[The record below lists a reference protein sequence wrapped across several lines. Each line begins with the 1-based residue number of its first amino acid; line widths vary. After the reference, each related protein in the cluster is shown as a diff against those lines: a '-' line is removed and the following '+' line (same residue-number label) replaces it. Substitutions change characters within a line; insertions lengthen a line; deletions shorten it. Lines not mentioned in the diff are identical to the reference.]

1 MNSIKRSYAETFSR
15 RELLRN
21 CGIGFGTLGLAALL
35 RDELLAAPTIAA
47 GTNPLA
53 AKPPHFAPRAKRVI
67 QLLANGGPSQMD
79 TFDNK
84 PMLTKYHGQRLPLHL
99 KTERPTGTAL
109 GTPFKFARYGQS
121 GLEASELFA
130 SLAERHADDLCV
142 IRSMHSDTP
151 IHENCLRLMN
161 CGASIMARPSIG
173 AWITYGLGTEN
184 ENLPGFVVLVPQGM
198 PVAGA
203 DNWQAS
209 FLPGS
214 YQGTYIETLNRAPAQ
229 LIEHL
234 HSPVVSTG
242 EQRGQ
247 LDFVAALN
255 RHHARGL
262 SPFVE
267 SAEQKGTVPL
277 SSPSVDPAFE
287 ARMQSFE
294 TAFRMQTEA
303 TEAFDIGREPE
314 HIRRLYGDTPQAKQM
329 LIARRLVE
337 RGVRF
342 VQVWHGTL
350 QPWDSHNN
358 IAGEHRNLANECC
371 QGISALLTDLK
382 QRGLLDDTL
391 VIWGGEFGRTPTVE
405 LTQGDSIKPT
415 AGRDHNHHGFTM
427 WLAGGGVKGG
437 LTYGATD
444 DFGFRAVENR
454 VHVHDLHATVLHLL
468 GLDHERLTYHFAGRD
483 FRLTD
488 VQGVVQKALL
498 A

>member
-1 MNSIKRSYAETFSR
+1 MPSSPFSR
-15 RELLRN
+15 RDLLRH
-21 CGIGFGTLGLAALL
+21 CGAGFGTLGLAALL
-35 RDELLAAPTIAA
+35 RDDLLAAAA
-47 GTNPLA
+47 AEPGSNPLA
-53 AKPPHFAPRAKRVI
+53 PRPSHFRPRAKRVI

-79 TFDNK
+79 TFDPK

-109 GTPFKFARYGQS
+109 GTPFKFARYGQC

-173 AWITYGLGTEN
+173 AWITYGLGSEN
-184 ENLPGFVVLVPQGM
+184 QNLPGFVVLVPQGM

-214 YQGTYIETLNRAPAQ
+214 YQGTYIETLNKSPAQ

-234 HSPVVSTG
+234 HNSTLSTA

-247 LDFVAALN
+247 LDLLAAIN
-255 RHHARGL
+255 RKHEATR
-262 SPFVE
+262 S
-267 SAEQKGTVPL
+267 
-277 SSPSVDPAFE
+277 DPAFE

-303 TEAFDIGREPE
+303 TDAFDIGREPE

-350 QPWDSHNN
+350 QPWDSHDN
-358 IAGEHRNLANECC
+358 IAAAHRNLGNECC
-371 QGISALLTDLK
+371 QGITALLTDLK
-382 QRGLLDDTL
+382 QRGMLDETL

-437 LTYGATD
+437 MTYGATD

-454 VHVHDLHATVLHLL
+454 VHIHDLHATVLHLL
-468 GLDHERLTYHFAGRD
+468 GLDHERLTYRFAGRN

-488 VQGVVQKALL
+488 VAGVVQKAIV

>member
-1 MNSIKRSYAETFSR
+1 MPPSEISR
-15 RELLRN
+15 RELLRS
-21 CGIGFGTLGLAALL
+21 CGLGFGTLGLAALL
-35 RDELLAAPTIAA
+35 RDELLAEPAVS
-47 GTNPLA
+47 GVSNPLA
-53 AKPPHFAPRAKRVI
+53 PKPAHFRPTAKRVI

-84 PMLTKYHGQRLPLHL
+84 RTLTKYHGQRLPLHL
-99 KTERPTGTAL
+99 KTERPTGAAL
-109 GTPFKFARYGQS
+109 GTPFKFSRHGQS
-121 GLEASELFA
+121 GLEVSELFA
-130 SLAERHADDLCV
+130 PLAEQHADDLCV

-151 IHENCLRLMN
+151 IHENCLRMLN

-184 ENLPGFVVLVPQGM
+184 QNLPGFVVLVPQGM

-214 YQGTYIETLNRAPAQ
+214 YQGTYIETLNKSPQQ

-234 HSPVVSTG
+234 HNPVLSLD
-242 EQRGQ
+242 EQREQ
-247 LDFVAALN
+247 LDFVAAIN
-255 RHHARGL
+255 RRHEATR
-262 SPFVE
+262 S
-267 SAEQKGTVPL
+267 
-277 SSPSVDPAFE
+277 DPAFE
-287 ARMQSFE
+287 ARVQSFE
-294 TAFRMQTEA
+294 TAFRMQAEA
-303 TEAFDIGREPE
+303 TDAFDIGREPD
-314 HIRRLYGDTPQAKQM
+314 HIRRLYGDAAQAKQM

-350 QPWDSHNN
+350 QPWDSHDN
-358 IAGEHRNLANECC
+358 IAAAHRGLANECC
-371 QGISALLTDLK
+371 QGITALLTDLK
-382 QRGLLDDTL
+382 QRGMLDETL

-405 LTQGDSIKPT
+405 LTQGDTIKPT
-415 AGRDHNHHGFTM
+415 AGRDHNHHGFSV

-437 LTYGATD
+437 MTYGATD
-444 DFGFRAVENR
+444 DFGFQAVESR

-468 GLDHERLTYHFAGRD
+468 GLDHERLTYRFAGRN

-488 VQGVVQKALL
+488 VSGVVQKEIVA
-498 A
+498 

>member
-1 MNSIKRSYAETFSR
+1 MTTSPLSR
-15 RELLRN
+15 RDLLRH
-21 CGIGFGTLGLAALL
+21 CGVGFGTLGLAALL
-35 RDELLAAPTIAA
+35 RDDLLAAATEP
-47 GTNPLA
+47 GNNPLA
-53 AKPPHFAPRAKRVI
+53 PRPSHFQPRAKRVI

-79 TFDNK
+79 TFDPK

-109 GTPFKFARYGQS
+109 GTPFKFARYGQC
-121 GLEASELFA
+121 GLESSELFA

-173 AWITYGLGTEN
+173 AWITYGLGSEN
-184 ENLPGFVVLVPQGM
+184 QNLPGFVVLVPQGM

-214 YQGTYIETLNRAPAQ
+214 YQGTYIETLNKSPAQ

-234 HSPVVSTG
+234 HNPVLSAT

-247 LDFVAALN
+247 LDLLAAIN
-255 RHHARGL
+255 RKHEATRD
-262 SPFVE
+262 
-267 SAEQKGTVPL
+267 
-277 SSPSVDPAFE
+277 DPAFE

-303 TEAFDIGREPE
+303 TDAFDIGREPE

-350 QPWDSHNN
+350 QPWDSHDN
-358 IAGEHRNLANECC
+358 IAAAHRSLGNECC
-371 QGISALLTDLK
+371 QGITALLTDLK
-382 QRGLLDDTL
+382 QRGMLDETL

-437 LTYGATD
+437 MTYGATD
-444 DFGFRAVENR
+444 DFGFRAVDNR
-454 VHVHDLHATVLHLL
+454 VHIHDLHATVLHLL
-468 GLDHERLTYHFAGRD
+468 GLDHEKLTYRFAGRN

-488 VQGVVQKALL
+488 VAGVVQKAIL

>member
-1 MNSIKRSYAETFSR
+1 MSILGPMNRSAFSR
-15 RELLRN
+15 RELLHH

-35 RDELLAAPTIAA
+35 RDELLASPSAAA
-47 GTNPLA
+47 GANPLA

-109 GTPFKFARYGQS
+109 GTPFKFARYGQC

-214 YQGTYIETLNRAPAQ
+214 YQGTYIETLNKTPAQ

-234 HSPVVSTG
+234 HNSTLRTD
-242 EQRGQ
+242 EQRAQ
-247 LDFVAALN
+247 LDFVAGLN
-255 RHHARGL
+255 RHHQA
-262 SPFVE
+262 
-267 SAEQKGTVPL
+267 AH
-277 SSPSVDPAFE
+277 VDPAFE

-314 HIRRLYGDTPQAKQM
+314 HIRRLYGDTAQAKQM

-358 IAGEHRNLANECC
+358 IAGEHRNLANESC

-415 AGRDHNHHGFTM
+415 AGRDHNHHGYTM

-488 VQGVVQKALL
+488 VQCVVQKALL